1 MMEKEN
7 KKSFIIILLIILFFV
22 GYLGY
27 IYFTHDKEVIK
38 WDKCNQEVE
47 RILDEGYTSDEIM
60 IMKSISPEFNYY
72 ELYIPEYS
80 DDGRVCVIQNVND
93 KGFII
98 INSFLDTDPNVA
110 Q

>member
-1 MMEKEN
+1 MS
-7 KKSFIIILLIILFFV
+7 KSKQILFMF
-22 GYLGY
+22 GLSMGILGCLAIFTAAY
-27 IYFTHDKEVIK
+27 ITKRDIDKNNK
-38 WDKCNQEVE
+38 YKYEVE
-47 RILDEGYTSDEIM
+47 RILDEGYTSDEIV
-60 IMKSISPEFNYY
+60 IMKSISLEFNYY

>member
-1 MMEKEN
+1 MS
-7 KKSFIIILLIILFFV
+7 KSKRILFIFVLFV
-22 GYLGY
+22 GILGWVV
-27 IYFTHDKEVIK
+27 IFTGLHIAKRDIDKNNK
-38 WDKCNQEVE
+38 WKYEVE
-47 RILDEGYTSDEIM
+47 RILDEGYTSDEIV

-80 DDGRVCVIQNVND
+80 DDGRVCIVQNVND

-110 Q
+110 K